1 MTGFYDILDKL
12 KWHFDND
19 ELVNSVTQGDIF
31 QVDLNKQTI
40 FPLTHIMVNSSS
52 LQSNTQ
58 TFNVSILAMDIVDI
72 SKSEVTDVFQE
83 NNNEL
88 DVLNTQHHVLN
99 RCYQQMLHGNLWDLD
114 FVVAGEPTLEPF
126 TERFENLLAGWTM
139 TFDVTVPNDM
149 TICDTGSYAP
159 YCSPSYVVNT
169 NGSYNATIQSG
180 ETLTL
185 PDTTLNLQIDGTQV
199 ATSTFATLS
208 NQLINLV
215 WQ

>member
-1 MTGFYDILDKL
+1 MTGFYDILNKL

-19 ELVNSVTQGDIF
+19 PIVNSVTQGDIF

-58 TFNVSILAMDIVDI
+58 TFNVSILSMDIVDI

-99 RCYQQMLHGNLWDLD
+99 RCYQQMLHGNLWDINL
-114 FVVAGEPTLEPF
+114 VVAGEPSLEPF

-139 TFDVTVPNDM
+139 TFDVTIPNDM
-149 TICDTGSYAP
+149 TICNAETYHI
-159 YCSPSYVVNT
+159 YCSPSYVKNT
-169 NGSYNATIQSG
+169 DASYTATVQSG
-180 ETLTL
+180 DTLTL
-185 PDTTLNLQIDGTQV
+185 PNTTFNVQIDGTQV
-199 ATSTFATLS
+199 ASETYPTLS
-208 NQLINLV
+208 NQTINLI

>member
-1 MTGFYDILDKL
+1 
-12 KWHFDND
+12 
-19 ELVNSVTQGDIF
+19 
-31 QVDLNKQTI
+31 
-40 FPLTHIMVNSSS
+40 
-52 LQSNTQ
+52 
-58 TFNVSILAMDIVDI
+58 
-72 SKSEVTDVFQE
+72 
-83 NNNEL
+83 
-88 DVLNTQHHVLN
+88 
-99 RCYQQMLHGNLWDLD
+99 LWDEK
-114 FVVAGEPTLEPF
+114 FVVETDPTLEPF

-169 NGSYNATIQSG
+169 NGTYSATIQSG

-208 NQLINLV
+208 NQTINLV

>member
-40 FPLTHIMVNSSS
+40 FPLTHIMVNSST
-52 LQSNTQ
+52 LGDNTQ
-58 TFNVSILAMDIVDI
+58 TFNVSLIAMDIVDI
-72 SKSEVTDVFQE
+72 SKTETTDIFQE

-99 RCYQQMLHGNLWDLD
+99 RCYQQMLHGNLWDQQ
-114 FVVAGEPTLEPF
+114 FVVETDPTLEPF

-149 TICDTGSYAP
+149 TICNTDSYAP

-169 NGSYNATIQSG
+169 NGTYSATVQSG

>member
-19 ELVNSVTQGDIF
+19 EIVNSVTQGDIF

-40 FPLTHIMVNSSS
+40 FPLTHIMVNSSTLS
-52 LQSNTQ
+52 DNTQ
-58 TFNVSILAMDIVDI
+58 TFNVSLIAMDIVDI
-72 SKSEVTDVFQE
+72 SKTETTDIFQE

-99 RCYQQMLHGNLWDLD
+99 RCYQQMLHGNLWDEQ
-114 FVVAGEPTLEPF
+114 FVVEGDPTLEPF

-149 TICDTGSYAP
+149 TICNTDSYAP

-169 NGSYNATIQSG
+169 NASYSATIQSG
-180 ETLTL
+180 DTLTL

>member
-1 MTGFYDILDKL
+1 MTGFYDILNKL
-12 KWHFDND
+12 KYHFDND

-58 TFNVSILAMDIVDI
+58 TFNVSVIAMDIVDV
-72 SKSEVTDVFQE
+72 SKVEPLNTFEDRD
-83 NNNEL
+83 NEL

-99 RCYQQMLHGNLWDLD
+99 RCYQQMLHGNLWDLQ
-114 FVVAGEPTLEPF
+114 FAVAGEPSLEPF

-139 TFDVTVPNDM
+139 TFDVTIPNDM
-149 TICDTGSYAP
+149 TICDTGAYVP
-159 YCSPSYVVNT
+159 FCSPSYVVNT
-169 NGSYNATIQSG
+169 NASYSATIQSG
-180 ETLTL
+180 DTLTL
-185 PDTTLNLQIDGTQV
+185 PNTTLNLQIDGTQV

>member
-1 MTGFYDILDKL
+1 MIGFYDILDKL

-114 FVVAGEPTLEPF
+114 FVVAGEPSLEPF

-139 TFDVTVPNDM
+139 TFDVTIPNDM

-159 YCSPSYVVNT
+159 FCSPSYVVNT
-169 NGSYNATIQSG
+169 DNSYHESVASG

-208 NQLINLV
+208 NQTINLV

>member
-1 MTGFYDILDKL
+1 MTGFYDILNKL

-19 ELVNSVTQGDIF
+19 EIVNTVTQGDIF

-40 FPLTHIMVNSSS
+40 FPLTHIMVNSSVLS
-52 LQSNTQ
+52 DNTQ
-58 TFNVSILAMDIVDI
+58 TFNVSLIAMDIVDI
-72 SKSEVTDVFQE
+72 SKSEVTDLFQE

-99 RCYQQMLHGNLWDLD
+99 RCYQQMLHGNLWDLQ

-139 TFDVTVPNDM
+139 TFDVTIPNDM
-149 TICDTGSYAP
+149 TICNTGSYTP
-159 YCSPSYVVNT
+159 FCSPSYVVNT
-169 NGSYNATIQSG
+169 NGSYTATIQSG

-185 PDTTLNLQIDGTQV
+185 PNTTLNLQIDGTQV

>member
-19 ELVNSVTQGDIF
+19 EIVNTVTQGDIF

-40 FPLTHIMVNSSS
+40 FPLTHIMVNSSTLS
-52 LQSNTQ
+52 DNTQ
-58 TFNVSILAMDIVDI
+58 TFNVSLIAMDIVDI
-72 SKSEVTDVFQE
+72 SKTETTDIFQE

-99 RCYQQMLHGNLWDLD
+99 RCYQQMLHGNLWDEQ
-114 FVVAGEPTLEPF
+114 FVVETDPTLEPF

-149 TICDTGSYAP
+149 TICNTDSYAP

-169 NGSYNATIQSG
+169 NGSYSATIQSG

-208 NQLINLV
+208 NQTINLV

>member
-19 ELVNSVTQGDIF
+19 EIVNTVTQGDIF

-40 FPLTHIMVNSSS
+40 FPLTHIMVNSSTLS
-52 LQSNTQ
+52 DNTQ
-58 TFNVSILAMDIVDI
+58 TFNVSVIAMDIVDV
-72 SKSEVTDVFQE
+72 SKAEPL
-83 NNNEL
+83 NNFEDRDNEL

-99 RCYQQMLHGNLWDLD
+99 RCYQQMLHGNLWDQQ
-114 FVVAGEPTLEPF
+114 FVVETDPTLEPF

-169 NGSYNATIQSG
+169 NGSYSATIQSG

>member
-1 MTGFYDILDKL
+1 MTGFYDILNKL

-19 ELVNSVTQGDIF
+19 EIVNSVTQGDIF

-99 RCYQQMLHGNLWDLD
+99 RCYQQMLHGNLWDLN

-139 TFDVTVPNDM
+139 TFDVTIPNDM

-159 YCSPSYVVNT
+159 FCSPSYVVNT
-169 NGSYNATIQSG
+169 NGSYTATIPSG
-180 ETLTL
+180 DTLTL

>member
-1 MTGFYDILDKL
+1 MIGFYEVLNKL

-19 ELVNSVTQGDIF
+19 QVVNSVTQGDIF

-40 FPLTHIMVNSSS
+40 FPLTHIMVNSST

-88 DVLNTQHHVLN
+88 DVLNTQHAVLN
-99 RCYQQMLHGNLWDLD
+99 RCYQQMLHGNLWDVQ
-114 FVVAGEPTLEPF
+114 FVVSGEPSLEPF

-139 TFDVTVPNDM
+139 TFDVTIPNDM
-149 TICDTGSYAP
+149 TICDTGSYTP
-159 YCSPSYVVNT
+159 FCSPSYVVNT
-169 NGSYNATIQSG
+169 DASYTATVQSG
-180 ETLTL
+180 STLTL
-185 PDTTLNLQIDGTQV
+185 PDTTFNVLIDDVQV
-199 ATSTFATLS
+199 ALETYPTLS
-208 NQLINLV
+208 NQTINIV

>member
-1 MTGFYDILDKL
+1 MIGFYEVLNKL

-19 ELVNSVTQGDIF
+19 QVVNSVTQGDIF

-40 FPLTHIMVNSSS
+40 FPLTHIMVNSST

-88 DVLNTQHHVLN
+88 DVLNTQHAVLN
-99 RCYQQMLHGNLWDLD
+99 RCYQQMLHGNLWDVQ
-114 FVVAGEPTLEPF
+114 FVVSGEPSLEPF

-139 TFDVTVPNDM
+139 TFDVTIPNDM
-149 TICDTGSYAP
+149 TICDTGSYTP
-159 YCSPSYVVNT
+159 FCSPSYVVNT
-169 NGSYNATIQSG
+169 DASYTATVQSG
-180 ETLTL
+180 STLTL
-185 PDTTLNLQIDGTQV
+185 PDTTFNVLIDDVQV
-199 ATSTFATLS
+199 ASETYPTLS
-208 NQLINLV
+208 NQTINIV

>member
-1 MTGFYDILDKL
+1 MTGFYDLLNKL
-12 KWHFDND
+12 KYHFDND
-19 ELVNSVTQGDIF
+19 EIVNTVTQGDIF

-40 FPLTHIMVNSSS
+40 FPLTHLMVNSST
-52 LQSNTQ
+52 LGDNTM
-58 TFNVSILAMDIVDI
+58 TFNVSIIAMDIVDI

-88 DVLNTQHHVLN
+88 DVLNTQHAVLN
-99 RCYQQMLHGNLWDLD
+99 RAYQQMLHGNLWDINM
-114 FVVAGEPTLEPF
+114 VIETEPSLEPF

-139 TFDVTVPNDM
+139 TFDVVVPNEM

-159 YCSPSYVVNT
+159 FCSPAYVINT
-169 NGSYNATIQSG
+169 NSSYTATIQSG

-208 NQLINLV
+208 NQTINLV